1 MLDER
6 SKSRKLQ
13 SQFSYLIC
21 LDLEYTCWE
30 NSIQD
35 DWPDPQFPAEILQ
48 VGMAVFD
55 LIQGQCLNNFS
66 AYVRPILNPRMSD
79 YCVNLLQISQN
90 IIDDSPA
97 LPQVINKISSFLSDY
112 GDDSTLVCAFGPDC
126 KRFVDDAT
134 RHHRESPFH
143 PFASLNLQQEAA
155 KVIGMAD
162 KSPEREHIK
171 QHFQLPPSANRH
183 DALDDALDVKILFDA
198 LMGQS
203 I

>member
-55 LIQGQCLNNFS
+55 LIQGQCLNKFS
-66 AYVRPILNPRMSD
+66 AYVRPVLNPRMSD
-79 YCVNLLQISQN
+79 YCANLLQISQN

-134 RHHRESPFH
+134 RHHRESPFW
-143 PFASLNLQQEAA
+143 PYACLNLQQEAA
-155 KVIGMAD
+155 KVMGMAD
-162 KSPEREHIK
+162 KWPEREHIK
-171 QHFQLPPSANRH
+171 QHFQLLPSANRH
-183 DALDDALDVKILFDA
+183 DALDDALDVKVLFDV

>member
-1 MLDER
+1 MVDER
-6 SKSRKLQ
+6 SKFRKSL
-13 SQFSYLIC
+13 SQFRHLIC
-21 LDLEYTCWE
+21 LDLEFTCWE

-35 DWPDPQFPAEILQ
+35 DWSDPKFPAEILQ
-48 VGMAVFD
+48 VGIAGFD
-55 LIQGQCLNNFS
+55 LIQGEFLAKFS
-66 AYVRPILNPRMSD
+66 AFVRPVLNPRMSD
-79 YCVNLLQISQN
+79 YCLNLLQISQN

-134 RHHRESPFH
+134 RHHRESPFR
-143 PFASLNLQQEAA
+143 PFACLNLQQEAA
-155 KVIGMAD
+155 KVMGMAD
-162 KSPEREHIK
+162 KWPEREHIK

-198 LMGQS
+198 LIRQS

>member
-30 NSIQD
+30 NSNQD

-48 VGMAVFD
+48 VGMAGFD
-55 LIQGQCLNNFS
+55 LIQGQCLTKFS
-66 AYVRPILNPRMSD
+66 AYVRPALNPRMSD

-90 IIDDSPA
+90 IIDNSPA
-97 LPQVINKISSFLSDY
+97 LPQVISQISSFLSDY
-112 GDDSTLVCAFGPDC
+112 SEESTLVCAFGPDC

-134 RHHRESPFH
+134 RHHRESPFR
-143 PFASLNLQQEAA
+143 PYACLNLQQEAA
-155 KVIGMAD
+155 KVMGMAD
-162 KSPEREHIK
+162 KWPEREHIK

-183 DALDDALDVKILFDA
+183 DALDDALDVKVLFDA

>member
-55 LIQGQCLNNFS
+55 LIQGQCLNKFS
-66 AYVRPILNPRMSD
+66 AYVRPVLNPRMSD
-79 YCVNLLQISQN
+79 YCANLLQISQN

-112 GDDSTLVCAFGPDC
+112 GDDSTLVCAFGPDW
-126 KRFVDDAT
+126 KRFADDAV
-134 RHHRESPFH
+134 RHNRESPFTT
-143 PFASLNLQQEAA
+143 FTCLNLQQEAA
-155 KVIGMAD
+155 RVMGMTEKLPD
-162 KSPEREHIK
+162 RDQVK
-171 QHFQLPPSANRH
+171 QHFQLPLSSNRH
-183 DALDDALDVKILFDA
+183 DALDDALDVKVLFDA
-198 LMGQS
+198 LMGH
-203 I
+203 

>member
-1 MLDER
+1 MVDER
-6 SKSRKLQ
+6 TKSRKLL
-13 SQFSYLIC
+13 SQFSHLIC

-30 NSIQD
+30 NSVQG
-35 DWPDPQFPAEILQ
+35 DWSDPKFPAEILQ
-48 VGMAVFD
+48 VGMAGFD
-55 LIQGQCLNNFS
+55 LIQGQCLNKFS
-66 AYVRPILNPRMSD
+66 AYVRPVLNPRMSD
-79 YCVNLLQISQN
+79 YCINLLQISQN

-134 RHHRESPFH
+134 RHHRESPFP
-143 PFASLNLQQEAA
+143 PFACLNLQQEAA
-155 KVIGMAD
+155 KVMGMAD
-162 KSPEREHIK
+162 KWPEREHIK

-183 DALDDALDVKILFDA
+183 DALDDAFDVKVLFDA

>member
-1 MLDER
+1 MVDER
-6 SKSRKLQ
+6 SKFRKLP

-35 DWPDPQFPAEILQ
+35 DWPDPQCPAEILQ

-66 AYVRPILNPRMSD
+66 AYVRPVLNPRMSD

-112 GDDSTLVCAFGPDC
+112 GDDSTLVCAFGSDC
-126 KRFVDDAT
+126 KRFTDDAT
-134 RHHRESPFH
+134 RHHRESPFR

-155 KVIGMAD
+155 KVMGMAD
-162 KSPEREHIK
+162 KLPEREHIK

-183 DALDDALDVKILFDA
+183 DALDDALDVKVLFDA